1 MTTWND
7 RLLPHPLLSPW
18 TDDYPEASFTAQV
31 PHAVVNNGKQIN
43 LTIKYHL
50 TSQSLRDLISE
61 GKAHYVSLVACAK
74 TFSRNSHPSEHEDAL
89 CILDAQDYS
98 EELKLSPFLVAKQSI
113 EGFSSAELAE
123 EITQI
128 KPGGFHI
135 PVGSILAVGNSTEI
149 ELEEGGSPIAVIDLV
164 ANTNVDSGTFKVDL
178 DDNRIKVFMAPGDK
192 DQIEALRQH
201 GEHSWEMAVL
211 FPSIYLHA
219 ISEAL
224 RHLTDFSDNR
234 WARTIRRALERH
246 NVVVDD
252 DELKANALT
261 HAQTLMER
269 PVGTLLKALSREEEG

>member
-7 RLLPHPLLSPW
+7 RLLPHPLLAPW
-18 TDDYPEASFTAQV
+18 TDDYPEATFTAQV
-31 PHAVVNNGKQIN
+31 PHAVINNGKQIN

-50 TSQSLRDLISE
+50 TSQSLRELISE

-74 TFSRNSHPSEHEDAL
+74 TFSRNSYPCEHADDL
-89 CILDAQDYS
+89 CILDAQDFS
-98 EELKLSPFLVAKQSI
+98 EELKLTPYVVAKQPI
-113 EGFSSAELAE
+113 DGFTSAELVE
-123 EITQI
+123 EITRF

-135 PVGSILAVGNSTEI
+135 PAGSILAVGNSTEV
-149 ELEEGGSPIAVIDLV
+149 ELEEGGSPFAVIDLV
-164 ANTNVDSGTFKVDL
+164 ADNSVGSGTFKVDL
-178 DDNRIKVFMAPGDK
+178 DDNRIKVYMAPGDK

-201 GEHSWEMAVL
+201 GEQSWEMAVL

-224 RHLTDFSDNR
+224 RHLAYYPENR
-234 WARTIRRALERH
+234 WARTMQRALERH
-246 NVVVDD
+246 NIAVDD

-269 PVGTLLKALSREEEG
+269 PVGTLMKALSREEEG

>member
-7 RLLPHPLLSPW
+7 RLLPHPLLAPW

-31 PHAVVNNGKQIN
+31 PHAVINNGKQIN

-50 TSQSLRDLISE
+50 TSQSIRELILE

-74 TFSRNSHPSEHEDAL
+74 TFSRNSYPCEHEDDL

-98 EELKLSPFLVAKQSI
+98 EELKLTPYVVAKQPM
-113 EGFSSAELAE
+113 EGFSSAELAD
-123 EITQI
+123 EITLI

-149 ELEEGGSPIAVIDLV
+149 ELEEGGSPFAVIDLV
-164 ANTNVDSGTFKVDL
+164 ADAKVDNGTFKVDL
-178 DDNRIKVFMAPGDK
+178 DDIRIKVYMAPEDK
-192 DQIEALRQH
+192 DQIEGLRQH
-201 GEHSWEMAVL
+201 GEHSWEMAIL

-224 RHLTDFSDNR
+224 RNLADYPENR
-234 WARTIRRALERH
+234 WARTIQRALERH
-246 NVVVDD
+246 NIIADN
-252 DELKANALT
+252 DELKSNALT
-261 HAQTLMER
+261 YAQTLMER
-269 PVGTLLKALSREEEG
+269 PVGTLMKALSREEED

>member
-31 PHAVVNNGKQIN
+31 PHAVINNGKQIN

-50 TSQSLRDLISE
+50 TSQSLRELILE

-74 TFSRNSHPSEHEDAL
+74 TFSRNSYPCEHEDDF
-89 CILDAQDYS
+89 CILDGHDYS
-98 EELKLSPFLVAKQSI
+98 EELKLTPYVVAKQPI

-123 EITQI
+123 EITHF
-128 KPGGFHI
+128 KPDGFDI
-135 PVGSILAVGNSTEI
+135 PAGSILAVGNSTEI
-149 ELEEGGSPIAVIDLV
+149 ELEEGGSPFAVIDLV
-164 ANTNVDSGTFKVDL
+164 ADANVESGTFKVDL
-178 DDNRIKVFMAPGDK
+178 DDNRIKVYMAPGDK
-192 DQIEALRQH
+192 DLIEALRQH
-201 GEHSWEMAVL
+201 GEHSWEMTVL

-224 RHLTDFSDNR
+224 RNLADYPKHR
-234 WARTIRRALERH
+234 WARTMRRALERH
-246 NVVVDD
+246 NVMVDD

-269 PVGTLLKALSREEEG
+269 PVGTLMKALSREEEA

>member
-7 RLLPHPLLSPW
+7 RLLPHPLLAPW
-18 TDDYPEASFTAQV
+18 TDDYPEATFTAQV
-31 PHAVVNNGKQIN
+31 PHAVINNGKQIN

-61 GKAHYVSLVACAK
+61 GKAHYVSLVACGK
-74 TFSRNSHPSEHEDAL
+74 TFSRNSYPCEHEEDI
-89 CILDAQDYS
+89 CILEAQDFS
-98 EELKLSPFLVAKQSI
+98 EELKLTPYVVAKQPI
-113 EGFSSAELAE
+113 YGFTSAELVE
-123 EITQI
+123 EITLF

-135 PVGSILAVGNSTEI
+135 PAGSILAVGNSTEV
-149 ELEEGGSPIAVIDLV
+149 ELEEGGSPFAVIDLV
-164 ANTNVDSGTFKVDL
+164 ADINVESGTFKVDL
-178 DDNRIKVFMAPGDK
+178 DDNRIKVYMVPGDK

-201 GEHSWEMAVL
+201 GEQSWEMAVL

-224 RHLTDFSDNR
+224 RNLAYYPENR
-234 WARTIRRALERH
+234 WARTMQRALERH
-246 NVVVDD
+246 NIAVDD

-269 PVGTLLKALSREEEG
+269 PVGTLMKALSREEEG

>member
-7 RLLPHPLLSPW
+7 RLLPHPLLAPW
-18 TDDYPEASFTAQV
+18 TDDYQEATFTAQV
-31 PHAVVNNGKQIN
+31 PHAVINNGKQIN

-50 TSQSLRDLISE
+50 TSQSLRDLISK

-74 TFSRNSHPSEHEDAL
+74 TFSRNSYLSEQEDDL
-89 CILDAQDYS
+89 CILEAQDFS
-98 EELKLSPFLVAKQSI
+98 QELTLTPYVVAKQPI
-113 EGFSSAELAE
+113 EGYTSAELVE
-123 EITQI
+123 EITRF

-135 PVGSILAVGNSTEI
+135 PVGSILAVGNSTEV
-149 ELEEGGSPIAVIDLV
+149 ELEEGGSPFAVIDLV
-164 ANTNVDSGTFKVDL
+164 ADTAVGDGTFKVDL
-178 DDNRIKVFMAPGDK
+178 DDNRIKVYMAPGDK

-201 GEHSWEMAVL
+201 GEQSWEMAVL

-224 RHLTDFSDNR
+224 RNLAYYPENR
-234 WARTIRRALERH
+234 WARTMQRALELH
-246 NVVVDD
+246 NIVADD

-269 PVGTLLKALSREEEG
+269 PVGTLMKALSREEEG

>member
-7 RLLPHPLLSPW
+7 RLLPHPLLAPW

-31 PHAVVNNGKQIN
+31 PHAVINNGKQIN

-50 TSQSLRDLISE
+50 TSRSLRELISE

-74 TFSRNSHPSEHEDAL
+74 TFSRNSYPCEHEDDL
-89 CILDAQDYS
+89 CILDAQDFS
-98 EELKLSPFLVAKQSI
+98 EELKLTPYVVAKQQI

-123 EITQI
+123 EITHI
-128 KPGGFHI
+128 KPDGFYI

-149 ELEEGGSPIAVIDLV
+149 ELEEGGSPFAVIDLV
-164 ANTNVDSGTFKVDL
+164 AEANVENGTFKVDL
-178 DDNRIKVFMAPGDK
+178 DDNRIKVYMAPGNK

-224 RHLTDFSDNR
+224 RNLADYPDHR
-234 WARTIRRALERH
+234 WTRTMRRALERH
-246 NVVVDD
+246 NIIADD
-252 DELKANALT
+252 DDLKLNALT

-269 PVGTLLKALSREEEG
+269 PVGTLMKALSREEEG

>member
-7 RLLPHPLLSPW
+7 RLLPHPLLAPW

-31 PHAVVNNGKQIN
+31 PHAVINNGKQIN

-50 TSQSLRDLISE
+50 TSRSLRELISE

-74 TFSRNSHPSEHEDAL
+74 TFSRNSYPCENEDDL
-89 CILDAQDYS
+89 CILDAQEYA
-98 EELKLSPFLVAKQSI
+98 EELKLTPYVVAKQQI
-113 EGFSSAELAE
+113 EGFTSAELAE
-123 EITQI
+123 EII
-128 KPGGFHI
+128 HFKPDGFHI
-135 PVGSILAVGNSTEI
+135 PAGSILAVGNSTEI
-149 ELEEGGSPIAVIDLV
+149 ELEEGGSPFAVIDLV
-164 ANTNVDSGTFKVDL
+164 ADSNVASGMFKVDL
-178 DDNRIKVFMAPGDK
+178 DDNRIKVYMAPVDK

-224 RHLTDFSDNR
+224 RNLADYPEHR
-234 WARTIRRALERH
+234 WARTMQRALERH
-246 NVVVDD
+246 NVMVDD

-269 PVGTLLKALSREEEG
+269 PVGTLLKALGREEEG